1 MATEKCVCDHCESRY
16 TWDCDDGRAYPRG
29 GCSNFVL
36 DYSTLSRKQQLAIQR
51 ILSNNDYDRPRTR
64 FAWEDE

>member
-1 MATEKCVCDHCESRY
+1 MANEKCVCDHCKSRY
-16 TWDCDDGRAYPRG
+16 AWDCDDGRPYPRG
-29 GCSNFVL
+29 GCSDFVL
-36 DYSTLSRKQQLAIQR
+36 DYSTLSRKQQMAIQR